1 MFAIA
6 QHGIHDLVTDDD
18 DDTWTWIIA
27 RVTGWIQIIHKL
39 KFPLILP
46 VCHLYP
52 VPVVGTIYVSQ
63 KLLGK
68 FLLT

>member
-1 MFAIA
+1 MDMD
-6 QHGIHDLVTDDD
+6 HSSCHWMDPDHP
-18 DDTWTWIIA
+18 
-27 RVTGWIQIIHKL
+27 QIKIPT
-39 KFPLILP
+39 PLLP
-46 VCHLYP
+46 VCVMCHLYP